1 MTENIL
7 ERLQAPFPKEDVEWR
22 VQRTVKVGN
31 GYKAIVLAYITNR
44 AIMNRLDEVF
54 GVGGWKNEYKEW
66 RDKGVL
72 CGLSVKIDGE
82 WVTKWD
88 GAEETAV
95 EATKG
100 GFSGSMK
107 RAAVQF
113 GLGRYLYNLT
123 ENWVEIKDRGQNYI
137 NSKVK
142 VGKQEEWAKGYW
154 DTPVLPDWALP
165 PAKPVNPITSEQVG
179 ELKKHALEFAS
190 LRGKTDKD
198 VYKVLKIQ
206 DITKI
211 TEPEFRDHM
220 ANLKMWITKAKE
232 EQQGE
237 AS

>member
-1 MTENIL
+1 MTDNIL

-22 VQRTVKVGN
+22 VQRTVKAGN

-142 VGKQEEWAKGYW
+142 VNGKDEWAKGYW
-154 DTPVLPDWALP
+154 DTPKLPDWALP
-165 PAKPVNPITSEQVG
+165 PAKAVPSITSQQIG
-179 ELKKHALEFAS
+179 ELKTKALEFAQ

-206 DITKI
+206 DITKV
-211 TEPEFRDHM
+211 TEPEFKEHM
-220 ANLKMWITKAKE
+220 HNLTSWITKAKE
-232 EQQGE
+232 EQQDE